1 MDMKTHS
8 DKLWDL
14 YKERRD
20 SGLPVSLTVSFS
32 NGTESFYYSSNPPK
46 PGAADRQKQ
55 RRRQRG
61 CRGHGGRARV
71 QKDAGAAKTAAAV
84 PSYAAVTRAPPSLPQ
99 TCPTKR
105 ARHPSEASNV
115 SLTVNTTAPTKVV
128 DAPPNSN
135 SGTQNAD
142 AAADTDKEVATSA
155 DSEAVAIPVAAISS
169 RPNRP
174 QTTMQQ
180 KDRTATIQKMS
191 NNSTDKPLPPPTP
204 SPLSPAPKLDG
215 FYHTPTTYRSSR
227 WGGRGTPAR
236 SPSPGWSS
244 PTLRRMKPSRLPSS
258 RWRSPSL
265 RRMKPSWPPY
275 K

>member
-1 MDMKTHS
+1 MKTQS

-14 YKERRD
+14 YKERRE

-105 ARHPSEASNV
+105 ARRPSEASNV
-115 SLTVNTTAPTKVV
+115 SLTVNTTAPIKVV

-180 KDRTATIQKMS
+180 RDRTASLQKMS

-204 SPLSPAPKLDG
+204 SPLSPTPKLDG
-215 FYHTPTTYRSSR
+215 LYHTPTTYWSSK
-227 WGGRGTPAR
+227 WGERGTPPR
-236 SPSPGWSS
+236 PPSLGWRSPTLTSWSPSPNR
-244 PTLRRMKPSRLPSS
+244 TRRRMTPSFKEGGWEDKLHR
-258 RWRSPSL
+258 
-265 RRMKPSWPPY
+265 
-275 K
+275 